1 MLRARVWTERLRG
14 AVHSDDG
21 SAPVEFITVG
31 LLLLVPLVYLVIALG
46 ALQSGAL
53 GVESGARHIAR
64 TIAQSADGADAAA
77 RADAVLRTTVT
88 EYGLDP
94 SSVELEVSC
103 TPVATPCPAAGET
116 VVVTV
121 SARVRLPLVPA
132 VLGLDRVASVGV
144 EASAGQK
151 VSRFWSAP

>member
-1 MLRARVWTERLRG
+1 MLRARVWAERVRG
-14 AVHSDDG
+14 TARSDVG

-64 TIAQSADGADAAA
+64 TMALSSDGADAAA
-77 RADAVLRTTVT
+77 RADAVLRTTAT

-94 SSVELEVSC
+94 SSIELDVAC
-103 TPVATPCPAAGET
+103 TPAATPCPAAGET

-132 VLGLDRVASVGV
+132 VLGLDRIASVEV
-144 EASAGQK
+144 EASAVQK